1 MGKIAFVFAGQG
13 AQYSGMGKDVAEYSK
28 AAADIF
34 KQADE
39 VRPETSRQCFEGTE
53 AELQETKN
61 TQPCIYTVDMAI
73 AAALEEKGIKADY
86 AAGFSLGELAA
97 LAYAKAFDF
106 QSGLELVSKR
116 GALMQIAS
124 EKHDTGMAAVLKLSD
139 EKIEELAAKYDNVYP
154 VNFNCDGNVTVAAD
168 KQQLDAFAADV
179 KAERG
184 LARILKVS
192 GAFHSPYM
200 AEAAEGFGKVLAD
213 AEVAEVEIP
222 VYSNRTAQAYEG
234 DYKALLEEQIIN
246 PVRWK
251 TLILNLIE
259 EGVDTFIEL
268 GPGKALTSMIT
279 RISKDVTA
287 LNVSDVESLEKTVER
302 MSEC

>member
-1 MGKIAFVFAGQG
+1 
-13 AQYSGMGKDVAEYSK
+13 
-28 AAADIF
+28 
-34 KQADE
+34 
-39 VRPETSRQCFEGTE
+39 
-53 AELQETKN
+53 
-61 TQPCIYTVDMAI
+61 
-73 AAALEEKGIKADY
+73 
-86 AAGFSLGELAA
+86 
-97 LAYAKAFDF
+97 
-106 QSGLELVSKR
+106 
-116 GALMQIAS
+116 
-124 EKHDTGMAAVLKLSD
+124 
-139 EKIEELAAKYDNVYP
+139 
-154 VNFNCDGNVTVAAD
+154 
-168 KQQLDAFAADV
+168 
-179 KAERG
+179 
-184 LARILKVS
+184 
-192 GAFHSPYM
+192 M

-251 TLILNLIE
+251 TLIQNLIE